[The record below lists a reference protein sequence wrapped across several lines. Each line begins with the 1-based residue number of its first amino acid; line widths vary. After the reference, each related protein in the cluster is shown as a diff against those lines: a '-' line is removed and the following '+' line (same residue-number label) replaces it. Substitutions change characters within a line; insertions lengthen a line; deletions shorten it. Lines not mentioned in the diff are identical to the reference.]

1 MTGTALGELE
11 PAWQPQ
17 LATLVLRA
25 TVLDPPKLHN
35 NDNNGNNDT
44 QQFNQPEGA

>member
-11 PAWQPQ
+11 PAWQLQ
-17 LATLVLRA
+17 LATRGLRA

-35 NDNNGNNDT
+35 NGNKGNNDT
-44 QQFNQPEGA
+44 QQFNQPDGA